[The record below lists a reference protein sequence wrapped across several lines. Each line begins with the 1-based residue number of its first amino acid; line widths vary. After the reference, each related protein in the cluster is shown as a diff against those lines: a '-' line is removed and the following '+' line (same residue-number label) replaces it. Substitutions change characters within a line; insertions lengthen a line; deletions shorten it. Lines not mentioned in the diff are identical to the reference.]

1 MATQVLTL
9 ALESG
14 DTPIPIRDDVDG
26 LFVTVTSNGRPIALA
41 CLPRPGDGRIAVSR
55 AVAEAFSR
63 APAPPTP
70 LASASQTRL
79 SVIVCTHERPTDLT
93 RCLESLGATRDAG
106 HDVIVVDNAPSSG
119 ATAAVAREL
128 GVRVITERRKGLD
141 HARNAGVAAAEHEL
155 VAFVDDDVVVGPG
168 WAAAV
173 VAAFDRDDVACVT
186 GLVLPLELETDGQES
201 FEQYSRQ
208 RRDLTP
214 ALHTRATLRPS
225 AAGLVGM
232 GANMAFRRD
241 ALTSLGGFDPRLD
254 AGTRTQSGGDTD
266 MFARTLD
273 AGHVIAYVPDA
284 FVWHRHRRTAAE
296 VRACVFGYGVGLYS
310 VLAKRLVE
318 AGDVAA
324 LVTAAR
330 WFAGP
335 VVKAA
340 AMKLRGQSSAPW
352 TVVLSETAGA
362 CCGPLQLI
370 LETRRGAP

>member
-1 MATQVLTL
+1 MPTQVLTL
-9 ALESG
+9 ELGSGNESAV
-14 DTPIPIRDDVDG
+14 IRDDVHG
-26 LFVTVTSNGRPIALA
+26 VFVTVLSDGRPLALA
-41 CLPRPGDGRIAVSR
+41 QMDRPASGR
-55 AVAEAFSR
+55 VAAADALAAAFTR
-63 APAPPTP
+63 APES
-70 LASASQTRL
+70 LADHSSVASEHL
-79 SVIVCTHERPTDLT
+79 SIVVCTHERPSDLR
-93 RCLESLGATRDAG
+93 RCLASLESARAAG
-106 HDVIVVDNAPSSG
+106 HEVLIVDNAPTSG
-119 ATAAVAREL
+119 ATAAVAGEF

-141 HARNAGVAAAEHEL
+141 HARNAGVAAAGHAC
-155 VAFVDDDVVVGPG
+155 VAFVDDDVVVSAG
-168 WAAAV
+168 WASA
-173 VAAFDRDDVACVT
+173 VAASFHRLDVACVT
-186 GLVLPLELETDGQES
+186 GLVLPLELETAAQES
-201 FEQYSRQ
+201 FERYSRQ

-214 ALHTRATLRPS
+214 RVYSRATLRPS
-225 AAGLVGM
+225 AAGVVGM

-241 ALTSLGGFDPRLD
+241 VLTSLGGFDPRLD

-310 VLAKRLVE
+310 MLAKRLVE

>member
-1 MATQVLTL
+1 MN
-9 ALESG
+9 
-14 DTPIPIRDDVDG
+14 R
-26 LFVTVTSNGRPIALA
+26 
-41 CLPRPGDGRIAVSR
+41 
-55 AVAEAFSR
+55 
-63 APAPPTP
+63 
-70 LASASQTRL
+70 LAS
-79 SVIVCTHERPTDLT
+79 
-93 RCLESLGATRDAG
+93 
-106 HDVIVVDNAPSSG
+106 
-119 ATAAVAREL
+119 
-128 GVRVITERRKGLD
+128 
-141 HARNAGVAAAEHEL
+141 
-155 VAFVDDDVVVGPG
+155 
-168 WAAAV
+168 
-173 VAAFDRDDVACVT
+173 
-186 GLVLPLELETDGQES
+186 
-201 FEQYSRQ
+201 
-208 RRDLTP
+208 
-214 ALHTRATLRPS
+214 
-225 AAGLVGM
+225 GLVGM